1 MASKGK
7 SHRNHRCRQNCLER
21 RFFAVIFKKYA
32 AGPGL
37 SPSVR
42 FFFLYKLDPIGV
54 DLRFSDESTMMKAIL
69 ALEDGSIFHGQGFGA
84 QTSACGEVCFNTSM
98 TGYQE
103 ILTDPS
109 YKGQIVTMT
118 YPLIGNYGIN
128 RLDIESFQ
136 PHVAGFVIRE
146 LSPVVS
152 NWRSQISLADYLA
165 ENKIPGIQG
174 IDTRALTKKLRVR
187 GALNGFITTE
197 PMSDQE
203 AIERAKK
210 WPGLVGVDYVKEVT
224 HKKAF
229 LWDEKDELSREFM
242 LASGANPN
250 PPKAAMPAAEIPIVA
265 YDFGMKYNI
274 LRRLRQ
280 QGFKVQVVPATTPA
294 AEALKYKPAGI
305 FLSNGPGD
313 PSALGYAVKAVSD
326 LVKSGIPIFGICLG
340 HQILG
345 QAFGGKTFK
354 LKFGHRGGNQ
364 PVKDLETGKVEI
376 TSQNH
381 GFAVDPAS
389 LPSDVAVNRINLNDQ
404 TVEGMRHKSKPIFC
418 VQYHPEA
425 SPGPHDST
433 ALFAEFSAL
442 IKKS

>member
-1 MASKGK
+1 M
-7 SHRNHRCRQNCLER
+7 N
-21 RFFAVIFKKYA
+21 
-32 AGPGL
+32 
-37 SPSVR
+37 
-42 FFFLYKLDPIGV
+42 
-54 DLRFSDESTMMKAIL
+54 AIL
-69 ALEDGSIFHGQGFGA
+69 ALEDGSVFHGQGFGA
-84 QTSACGEVCFNTSM
+84 PAQACGEVCFNTAM

-118 YPLIGNYGIN
+118 YPLIGNYGVN
-128 RLDIESFQ
+128 EQDVESWQ
-136 PHVAGFVIRE
+136 PHVAGFAIRE

-152 NWRSQISLADYLA
+152 SWRAQTSLAAYL
-165 ENKIPGIQG
+165 EKNGIPGIQG

-187 GALNGFITTE
+187 GALNGFIAA
-197 PMSDQE
+197 PAVPDAE
-203 AIERAKK
+203 AVARARD
-210 WPGLVGVDYVKEVT
+210 WPGLAGVDYVKEVT

-229 LWDEKDELSREFM
+229 LWDEADQLSAPFQ
-242 LASGANPN
+242 LARGVHNFQQPT
-250 PPKAAMPAAEIPIVA
+250 PLPAADIPIVA

-280 QGFKVQVVPATTPA
+280 HGFRVQVVPATTTA
-294 AEALKYKPAGI
+294 AQALAYRPAGI

-313 PSALGYAVKAVSD
+313 PSALDYAVEAARG
-326 LVKSGIPIFGICLG
+326 LLAHGIPIFGICLG

-354 LKFGHRGGNQ
+354 LKFGHRGANQ
-364 PVKDLETGKVEI
+364 PVKELESGKVEI

-381 GFAVDPAS
+381 GFAVDPAT
-389 LPSDVAVNRINLNDQ
+389 LPGDVVVDRINLNDQ
-404 TVEGMRHKSKPIFC
+404 TVEGFRHKTKPVYC

-433 ALFAEFSAL
+433 PLFAQFREMIARS
-442 IKKS
+442 

>member
-1 MASKGK
+1 
-7 SHRNHRCRQNCLER
+7 
-21 RFFAVIFKKYA
+21 
-32 AGPGL
+32 
-37 SPSVR
+37 
-42 FFFLYKLDPIGV
+42 
-54 DLRFSDESTMMKAIL
+54 MKAIL
-69 ALEDGSIFHGQGFGA
+69 ALEDGSVFHGTGFGA
-84 QTSACGEVCFNTSM
+84 ATSACGEVCFNTSM

-128 RLDIESFQ
+128 EQDVESWR
-136 PHVAGFVIRE
+136 PHAAGFVIRE
-146 LSPVVS
+146 LSPLVS
-152 NWRSQISLADYLA
+152 NWRADCSLPEYL
-165 ENKIPGIQG
+165 EKNGIPGIQG
-174 IDTRALTKKLRVR
+174 VDTRSLTKKLRVR
-187 GALNGFITTE
+187 GAMKGFISTQ
-197 PMSDQE
+197 PISDAE
-203 AIERAKK
+203 AVERAKS

-224 HKKAF
+224 HKESFQWDADDKQSAAF
-229 LWDEKDELSREFM
+229 DLVRGNAKVDARNVRRPL
-242 LASGANPN
+242 
-250 PPKAAMPAAEIPIVA
+250 PPADVPIVA

-294 AEALKYKPAGI
+294 AEVLKYKPAGV

-313 PSALGYAVKAVSD
+313 PSALGYAVNAVKE
-326 LVKSGIPIFGICLG
+326 LVNSGLPIFGICLG

-364 PVKDLETGKVEI
+364 PVKDLESGKVEI

-381 GFAVDPAS
+381 GFAVDAAS
-389 LPSDVAVNRINLNDQ
+389 LPSDVTVNRINLNDQ
-404 TVEGMRHKSKPIFC
+404 TVEGMRHKTKPIFC

-433 ALFAEFSAL
+433 PLFAEFREM
-442 IKKS
+442 IVKN

>member
-1 MASKGK
+1 
-7 SHRNHRCRQNCLER
+7 
-21 RFFAVIFKKYA
+21 
-32 AGPGL
+32 
-37 SPSVR
+37 
-42 FFFLYKLDPIGV
+42 
-54 DLRFSDESTMMKAIL
+54 MKAIL
-69 ALEDGSIFHGQGFGA
+69 ALEDGSVFHGEGFGA
-84 QTSACGEVCFNTSM
+84 PASACGEVCFNTSM

-118 YPLIGNYGIN
+118 YPLIGNYGVN
-128 RLDIESFQ
+128 DQDVESWR

-152 NWRSQISLADYLA
+152 NWRADHTLSAYL
-165 ENKIPGIQG
+165 EQNGIPGLQG

-187 GALNGFITTE
+187 GALKGFISTQ
-197 PMSDQE
+197 PISDAD
-203 AIERAKK
+203 AIARAKD
-210 WPGLVGVDYVKEVT
+210 WPGLAGVDYVKEVT
-224 HKKAF
+224 HKEPF
-229 LWDEKDELSREFM
+229 QWDVQDQQS
-242 LASGANPN
+242 ASFNLVRGTASADARRVRDPMPPANL
-250 PPKAAMPAAEIPIVA
+250 PIVA

-280 QGFKVQVVPATTPA
+280 HGFKVQVVPATTPA
-294 AEALKYKPAGI
+294 AEALKYKPAGV

-313 PSALGYAVKAVSD
+313 PSALGYAVQAVTD
-326 LVKSGIPIFGICLG
+326 LVNSGLPIFGICLG

-345 QAFGGKTFK
+345 QAFGGKTVK

-364 PVKDLETGKVEI
+364 PVKDLESGKVEM

-381 GFAVDPAS
+381 GFAVDAAS
-389 LPSDVAVNRINLNDQ
+389 LPSEISVNRINLNDQ
-404 TVEGMRHKSKPIFC
+404 TVEGMRHRTKPIYC

-433 ALFAEFSAL
+433 PLFAEFRKMIERS
-442 IKKS
+442 